1 MRYDIFGHGASGNA
15 AARWPRRAGWAGVTA
30 TAIVLG
36 VSGSTPALGVTG
48 GALVEQGTYSFV
60 AHVAVGERG
69 VGQGC
74 TGALV
79 DPQWVI
85 TAKACFGQAP
95 VAGKPAQ
102 ATTVTIDRADLAGT
116 AGQVRT
122 ATRIVPHPDR
132 NVVLVKLNQP
142 TTVTPV
148 TLGTTAPATGDVL
161 RLAGYGRTATQWVPN
176 TLHSARFQVGAVNA
190 GLIDVTGVTGTQP
203 GICKGDAGG
212 PALRENAGG
221 VELVALHHV
230 SSQGGCLGSTATERD
245 AVETRVDDIASW
257 IRTHAPGGVA
267 QDHRDD
273 VTLAY
278 NYATGA
284 LGPFT
289 FVTSAAG
296 TMSAVGGCKTA
307 DGVYT
312 AARNKLFRGD
322 FNGDDIIDQVVL
334 NGGSNGQ
341 TLTLDTFL
349 TKADGS
355 CSPGVRSWTSPS
367 FGSYDRMLMTS
378 GDYNGDGR
386 TDLAGFYN
394 YANASIALFL
404 WTARADGT
412 FGSPTRQWFN
422 DATPYWGEIG
432 RMKVFSGD
440 FNGDGRDDVGSFYGF
455 ASAAVGIYGWT
466 STANGGFEEDRRIWE
481 VPAEPYWGDPNRLRI
496 VAGDFNG
503 DGRGDVAGL
512 YNYANGNLSI
522 LTWTAKADGTL
533 NAPFSSWKST
543 NTAWGA
549 WDKTR
554 LTAGDYNGDG
564 RDDVAALFGGTD
576 GSVSLHTLTAA
587 ANGGFAAPVQV
598 YRSANF
604 GSYSSIELPEDR
616 S

>member
-1 MRYDIFGHGASGNA
+1 M
-15 AARWPRRAGWAGVTA
+15 AARWPRRAGWAGVTTA
-30 TAIVLG
+30 AIVLG
-36 VSGSTPALGVTG
+36 AAASTPALGVTG

-69 VGQGC
+69 VGQAC

-79 DPQWVI
+79 DPQWVV
-85 TAKACFGQAP
+85 TAKACFGEAP
-95 VAGKPAQ
+95 AAGKPAVP
-102 ATTVTIDRADLAGT
+102 TTVTIGRADLNGT

-122 ATRIVPHPDR
+122 AARLVPHPDR

-142 TTVTPV
+142 TTIAPV
-148 TLGTTAPATGDVL
+148 KVGATAPAAGDVL
-161 RLAGYGRTATQWVPN
+161 RLAGYGRTATQWVPGA
-176 TLHSARFQVGAVNA
+176 LHSAQFEVTAVGAGLLDVA
-190 GLIDVTGVTGTQP
+190 GVVANQP

-212 PALRENAGG
+212 PALRDNAGA
-221 VELVALHHV
+221 VELVAIHHL
-230 SSQGGCLGSTATERD
+230 SDQGGCLGSTATERD
-245 AVETRVDDIASW
+245 AVETRLDDIGSW
-257 IRTHAPGGVA
+257 IRVYAPGGLA
-267 QDHRDD
+267 EDHRDD

-289 FVTSAAG
+289 FVTSATG

-312 AARNKLFRGD
+312 AARNKVFRGD

-334 NGGSNGQ
+334 NGGANGL

-349 TKADGS
+349 TKADGG
-355 CSPGVRSWTSPS
+355 CSPGVRSWTSTD

-386 TDLAGFYN
+386 TDLAGFYG
-394 YANASIALFL
+394 YANASIGLFV

-412 FGSPTRQWFN
+412 FGSPTRKWFN
-422 DATPYWGEIG
+422 DVTPYWGEIG

-440 FNGDGRDDVGSFYGF
+440 FNGDGRDDVGSFYSF

-466 STANGGFEEDRRIWE
+466 STATGGFEEDRRIWE
-481 VPAEPYWGDPNRLRI
+481 VPATPYWGDPNRLRI

-543 NTAWGA
+543 TAEWGS
-549 WDKTR
+549 WDLTR

-564 RDDVAALFGGTD
+564 RDDIAALFGGGGNT
-576 GSVSLHTLTAA
+576 VSLFTLTAA
-587 ANGGFAAPVQV
+587 PNGGFADPSRA
-598 YRSANF
+598 YHSTGF
-604 GSYSSIELPEDR
+604 GAFSSIELPEDR